1 MVMFLPVQQE
11 LDCINGEG
19 CILGKIKFDGLSDGF
34 VFCPDND
41 AIELSSDEQA
51 SITQKLSDLQSGG
64 SAIPM
69 QDDD

>member
-1 MVMFLPVQQE
+1 MVMFLPIQQE

-19 CILGKIKFDGLSDGF
+19 CILGKIKFDGQLDRFIFS
-34 VFCPDND
+34 PDNHD
-41 AIELSSDEQA
+41 IVLSQLEQA
-51 SITQKLSDLQSGG
+51 SIAKKISHLNAGS